1 MRMNIK
7 TPYLL
12 LALATLALGGCS
24 AGAGLLD
31 GKSGVPQASN
41 VPVGNNLALPP
52 DLQLAAPTATSDAYQ
67 PNGPVASATAPV
79 SAKPLKQV
87 ASTAAS
93 SSGGLYGTAAASPSV
108 APGDIFAQ
116 YGISRYNPDGTQK
129 TQSQLA
135 SELNAAILKRKQQQ
149 TPGYGTI
156 ANIGSIFQ

>member
-67 PNGPVASATAPV
+67 PNGPVAT
-79 SAKPLKQV
+79 AKPLKQM
-87 ASTAAS
+87 ATTAAPT
-93 SSGGLYGTAAASPSV
+93 SGGLYGTAAASTAA

-116 YGISRYNPDGTQK
+116 YGISKLNPDGTQK

-135 SELNAAILKRKQQQ
+135 DELNAAIRKRKQQQ
-149 TPGYGTI
+149 NPGYGTI
-156 ANIGSIFQ
+156 ANIGAIFQ